1 MKDQLPRYLMP
12 TADMRKA
19 IDRNTKQDEDLSLV
33 LEQLDK
39 EKKMALKQIVRRQ
52 EAFKKQIL
60 KRRESL
66 PQKISAVQV
75 YGNGQKTADRERPH
89 PEELTQ
95 TKRPIH
101 RTVSL
106 DETCSTSSEPLSV
119 LIKRHS
125 LPDSPFP
132 RHSSADSIHFTSMPG
147 AVLSSRQ
154 QTDNA
159 PTMPNIIFHQK
170 KSWQENKEGDP
181 KDTTVD
187 QAGTKLQGNTFK
199 NAIRRHSDVTAMT
212 AVQTT
217 SNPRLLQRR
226 KLSEYSEVSSNKT
239 YINETLTRL

>member
-33 LEQLDK
+33 LEQHDK

-66 PQKISAVQV
+66 PQKMSAVQV

-89 PEELTQ
+89 LEELTQ

-101 RTVSL
+101 RTVFL

-125 LPDSPFP
+125 LPASPFP
-132 RHSSADSIHFTSMPG
+132 RHNSAD
-147 AVLSSRQ
+147 
-154 QTDNA
+154 
-159 PTMPNIIFHQK
+159 
-170 KSWQENKEGDP
+170 
-181 KDTTVD
+181 
-187 QAGTKLQGNTFK
+187 
-199 NAIRRHSDVTAMT
+199 
-212 AVQTT
+212 
-217 SNPRLLQRR
+217 
-226 KLSEYSEVSSNKT
+226 
-239 YINETLTRL
+239 

>member
-89 PEELTQ
+89 LEELTQ

-132 RHSSADSIHFTSMPG
+132 RHNSADSIHFTSKPG

-154 QTDNA
+154 QTDNVLI
-159 PTMPNIIFHQK
+159 MPSIIYHQK
-170 KSWQENKEGDP
+170 KSWQEYKEGDP

-187 QAGTKLQGNTFK
+187 QAGIKLQGNTFK
-199 NAIRRHSDVTAMT
+199 NAIRRHSDVTTMT
-212 AVQTT
+212 AVETT
-217 SNPRLLQRR
+217 SNQRLLQRR

-239 YINETLTRL
+239 YINESLTRL